1 MVFTWLADMMG
12 FTAPS
17 AMDLIFIGCAVFGAL
32 FFIVMMMLMLVGDI
46 FGGVVDSAF
55 DTDISMDSSLAF
67 ELFSLQGIAA
77 GVMMFGLMGLFV
89 NSATGIEVLA
99 VIAGGGAAG
108 GSLYMVRYMMAGIS
122 NLQADGTMKYSDAVG
137 ERGQVYARIKP
148 NETGEV
154 QVTVDGTLRTLLA
167 RADDETLLINTGEFI
182 KVIDV
187 IGSTLIVEPLKK
199 KSKDKEEE

>member
-89 NSATGIEVLA
+89 NSATGVEVLA

>member
-199 KSKDKEEE
+199 KSKEEE

>member
-46 FGGVVDSAF
+46 VGGVVDTAF
-55 DTDISMDSSLAF
+55 DTDFSLDTDLSF

-77 GVMMFGLMGLFV
+77 AVMMFGLMGLFV
-89 NSATGIEVLA
+89 NSATGVELLA

-182 KVIDV
+182 KVLDV

>member
-167 RADDETLLINTGEFI
+167 RSDDETLLINTGEFI